1 MEQMDHLLSQNK
13 LESGDP
19 TTAGEK
25 CTNLYNTKQ
34 NKIKSPKKL
43 FFFRNFFFFK
53 KLSSRFVVPNT
64 KYN

>member
-1 MEQMDHLLSQNK
+1 MEQKGHPLSQNK

-34 NKIKSPKKL
+34 NKIKS
-43 FFFRNFFFFK
+43 
-53 KLSSRFVVPNT
+53 
-64 KYN
+64 